1 MFEIKNVK
9 DYDIDQD
16 GDYIKEV
23 VVKNEQP
30 TGTINLDKTIA
41 LREDTDT
48 SLIDTS
54 DLSSIEFK
62 LSAKENIIDKA
73 DGSIIYNKGQEIGK
87 YNLTKE
93 GKLTIADFPMGTYE
107 IEETKT
113 LDGLVLNTTKYEA
126 KFEQK
131 DLTTKVYTEKLD
143 ISNDTTMVEFS
154 KTDVTGD
161 KELIGAKLTVL
172 DNENNI
178 IDTWTSTEKTH
189 KIEGLRIGKEYTLKE
204 EIAPEGYVI
213 ATSVKFII
221 DDTNKIQKVN
231 MKDKIVS
238 MSKTDIGGN
247 EVEGAKIQIIDKDGN
262 IVDEW
267 ISTKEEHK
275 IKNLVENETYTL
287 HEETAPNGF
296 VKATDVTF
304 KVTDEKIDQHIE
316 LINKI
321 VEISKEDI
329 SGKEIEG
336 AKLQILDADEN
347 VIDEWTS
354 GKETHKVTG
363 LEENKTYKLHEE
375 LAVGNY
381 IKASDIEF
389 KVTTDKDTQ
398 KIVMV
403 DKLVEITKT
412 DITNGNELEGA
423 ELEVIDE
430 DGNVIDKWTSAKEPH
445 QVKGLEEGKIYIL
458 KETTAPYGYEITEEI
473 KFVVTTDK
481 DTQRVEMKDM
491 PILKNVKV
499 IKVDS
504 ETKETIKDKFIFGI
518 YEDLECTKLI
528 KEVKSDKEVGI
539 ALFENLR
546 YGTYYIKEIKAPKD
560 YELSSRIAKGNRN
573 NRS

>member
-1 MFEIKNVK
+1 
-9 DYDIDQD
+9 
-16 GDYIKEV
+16 
-23 VVKNEQP
+23 
-30 TGTINLDKTIA
+30 
-41 LREDTDT
+41 
-48 SLIDTS
+48 
-54 DLSSIEFK
+54 
-62 LSAKENIIDKA
+62 
-73 DGSIIYNKGQEIGK
+73 
-87 YNLTKE
+87 
-93 GKLTIADFPMGTYE
+93 
-107 IEETKT
+107 
-113 LDGLVLNTTKYEA
+113 
-126 KFEQK
+126 
-131 DLTTKVYTEKLD
+131 
-143 ISNDTTMVEFS
+143 
-154 KTDVTGD
+154 
-161 KELIGAKLTVL
+161 
-172 DNENNI
+172 
-178 IDTWTSTEKTH
+178 
-189 KIEGLRIGKEYTLKE
+189 
-204 EIAPEGYVI
+204 
-213 ATSVKFII
+213 
-221 DDTNKIQKVN
+221 

-381 IKASDIEF
+381 VKASDIEF

-518 YEDLECTKLI
+518 YEDLECTKII

>member
-1 MFEIKNVK
+1 
-9 DYDIDQD
+9 
-16 GDYIKEV
+16 
-23 VVKNEQP
+23 
-30 TGTINLDKTIA
+30 
-41 LREDTDT
+41 
-48 SLIDTS
+48 
-54 DLSSIEFK
+54 
-62 LSAKENIIDKA
+62 
-73 DGSIIYNKGQEIGK
+73 
-87 YNLTKE
+87 
-93 GKLTIADFPMGTYE
+93 
-107 IEETKT
+107 
-113 LDGLVLNTTKYEA
+113 
-126 KFEQK
+126 
-131 DLTTKVYTEKLD
+131 
-143 ISNDTTMVEFS
+143 
-154 KTDVTGD
+154 
-161 KELIGAKLTVL
+161 
-172 DNENNI
+172 
-178 IDTWTSTEKTH
+178 
-189 KIEGLRIGKEYTLKE
+189 
-204 EIAPEGYVI
+204 
-213 ATSVKFII
+213 
-221 DDTNKIQKVN
+221 

-381 IKASDIEF
+381 VKASDIEF

-423 ELEVIDE
+423 EL
-430 DGNVIDKWTSAKEPH
+430 
-445 QVKGLEEGKIYIL
+445 
-458 KETTAPYGYEITEEI
+458 
-473 KFVVTTDK
+473 
-481 DTQRVEMKDM
+481 
-491 PILKNVKV
+491 
-499 IKVDS
+499 
-504 ETKETIKDKFIFGI
+504 
-518 YEDLECTKLI
+518 
-528 KEVKSDKEVGI
+528 
-539 ALFENLR
+539 
-546 YGTYYIKEIKAPKD
+546 
-560 YELSSRIAKGNRN
+560 
-573 NRS
+573 